1 MVLLPYLQSERICK
15 RMKKLLSLLPLLVVV
30 SCITY
35 EVTPINPD
43 DAFFNSRGCLECDD
57 YPAGASFEIDGVT
70 YKVANELIL
79 ADAIIRGKDLTK
91 YCTSKITNMSG
102 LFRFEQFDFNQDI
115 SSWDVSNVCCMNNMF
130 RGVTSFNQ
138 DISNWDV
145 SNVGWMDDMFKDA
158 PDFNQ
163 DIGICDVSNVTQ
175 MEGMFN
181 GATAFNQDLTQWCV
195 SNFDSIPQDFST
207 NSALTESNH
216 PVWGTCP

>member
-1 MVLLPYLQSERICK
+1 MTLVLN
-15 RMKKLLSLLPLLVVV
+15 MKKSLFLLPLLVIT
-30 SCITY
+30 SCT
-35 EVTPINPD
+35 TPENPYG
-43 DAFFNSRGCLECDD
+43 AFFNSNGCLECDN
-57 YPAGASFEIDGVT
+57 YEAGHSFLMDGVT
-70 YKVANELIL
+70 YKVANWMIL
-79 ADAIIRGKDLTK
+79 RRAILEGDDLTK
-91 YCTSKITNMSG
+91 YCTSKITDMG
-102 LFRFEQFDFNQDI
+102 GVFWFEQCDFNQDI
-115 SSWDVSNVCCMNNMF
+115 SSWDVSNVWCMDNMF

-145 SNVGWMDDMFKDA
+145 SNVAWMNNMFINA

-163 DIGICDVSNVTQ
+163 DIGNWDVSNVTK

>member
-1 MVLLPYLQSERICK
+1 
-15 RMKKLLSLLPLLVVV
+15 MKKLLFLLPLLLVTG
-30 SCITY
+30 CITF
-35 EVTPINPD
+35 EVTQNPD
-43 DAFFNSRGCLECDD
+43 TAFFNSRGCLECDD
-57 YPAGASFEIDGVT
+57 YTAGASFEIDGVT

-79 ADAIIRGKDLTK
+79 ADAINRGKDLTK
-91 YCTSKITNMSG
+91 YCTSKVTDMSG
-102 LFRFEQFDFNQDI
+102 LFWFAQFDFNQDI
-115 SSWDVSNVCCMNNMF
+115 SSWDVSNVCCMDNMF
-130 RGVTSFNQ
+130 RDVTSFNQ

-145 SNVGWMDDMFKDA
+145 SNVAWMNNMFINA

-163 DIGICDVSNVTQ
+163 DIGNWDVSNVTK

-195 SNFDSIPQDFST
+195 SNFDSIPQDFSI